1 MNPIRLILAA
11 PFFGLTMVML
21 MLSVVVD
28 LIGAAAMMACIVVG
42 GME

>member
-11 PFFGLTMVML
+11 PFFTLTMVML

-28 LIGAAAMMACIVVG
+28 LIGAAAMMACIVVEG
-42 GME
+42 LE